1 MSSHLTINFLHFQN
15 HILTNRGS
23 APLTPMSC
31 LTSLTGLIY
40 NVATSTNFLCI
51 NEGMAGLVEVV
62 ASLR

>member
-1 MSSHLTINFLHFQN
+1 MSSHLTINFLHFQI

-31 LTSLTGLIY
+31 LTSLIY